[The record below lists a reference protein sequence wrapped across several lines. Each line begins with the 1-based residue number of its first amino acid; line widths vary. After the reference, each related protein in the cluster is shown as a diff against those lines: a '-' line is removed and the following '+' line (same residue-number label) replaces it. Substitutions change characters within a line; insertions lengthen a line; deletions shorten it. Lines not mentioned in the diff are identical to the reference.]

1 MSYRK
6 SACCVF
12 FSRRWAVSGLGL
24 LLVAFVL
31 SGCPA
36 WALQLSPT
44 STTNFDEK
52 LASPEDH
59 ADLTL
64 EAVSPDLDFL
74 DSGDLPESL
83 DQIKA
88 MQDRVKS
95 LSERV
100 KDATV
105 SIRMRG
111 GQGTGVLVSS
121 DGVILTAAHV
131 IGRPRQM
138 ALITFRDGTRASAI
152 TLGVEAEKDSGMLKV
167 LAMLPD
173 PVTVEESDGGEENT
187 EDDADE
193 SKSTTD
199 DKTDSDETDSDKS
212 DSNETDSNEGAESE
226 PSDSDD
232 EATKPSDS
240 DDEADDPSESNDDS
254 GDTPQSTDSSESKSK
269 SKSEIDFVAKAFE
282 NEDLPIFDY
291 LDMGVSH
298 QLNDGQWVIA
308 VGHPGGLDEDRGM
321 VLRVGRIINQRDT
334 ALRSDCTLVGGD
346 SGGPLVDMNGNVIAI
361 HSRIGG
367 RIQDNIH
374 VPVDVFSDTWDELTQ
389 GLKIGER
396 GKLGLSMTSDSN
408 IVSRV
413 VKRGPADKAGIN
425 VGDIITAVNAK
436 KVTSKQEF
444 AKALKG
450 SVPYEKVNVTVKR
463 GSRELDLEVMLAD
476 AELLQIIEARQKR
489 MRNKE
494 WRHP

>member
-1 MSYRK
+1 MSYRE

-12 FSRRWAVSGLGL
+12 FLRRWVVSGLGL
-24 LLVAFVL
+24 LLAVFAL

-44 STTNFDEK
+44 STKTSDEK
-52 LASPEDH
+52 HESLEDH
-59 ADLTL
+59 TDLAL
-64 EAVSPDLDFL
+64 EALSSDLDFL
-74 DSGDLPESL
+74 DSGGLPKSL

-88 MQDRVKS
+88 MEARVKS

-111 GQGTGVLVSS
+111 GQGTGVVVSS

-138 ALITFRDGTRASAI
+138 ALITFRDGSRASAI
-152 TLGVEAEKDSGMLKV
+152 TLGVEAKKDSGMLKV

-173 PVTVEESDGGEENT
+173 PVTDEESDIDEDT
-187 EDDADE
+187 ESEDTDE
-193 SKSTTD
+193 GTDEAESTAD
-199 DKTDSDETDSDKS
+199 DKTNLDEDAD
-212 DSNETDSNEGAESE
+212 SE

-232 EATKPSDS
+232 EAVDPTES
-240 DDEADDPSESNDDS
+240 DDDDADAPDS
-254 GDTPQSTDSSESKSK
+254 TGSSEDKSA
-269 SKSEIDFVAKAFE
+269 IDYVAKAFE
-282 NEDLPIFDY
+282 NEDLPMFDY
-291 LDMGVSH
+291 LDMGVSQ
-298 QLNDGQWVIA
+298 QLNDGQWVVA
-308 VGHPGGLDEDRGM
+308 VGHPGGLDEERGM

-374 VPVDVFSDTWDELTQ
+374 VPVDVFSDTWDKLSQ

-396 GKLGLSMTSDSN
+396 GKLGLSMNSDSN

-413 VKRGPADKAGIN
+413 VVKGPADKAGIN

-436 KVTSKQEF
+436 RVSNKQEF

-463 GSRELDLEVMLAD
+463 GSREVDLEVMLAD
-476 AELLQIIEARQKR
+476 AELLQNIEARQKW
-489 MRNKE
+489 MKNKE